1 MKIKVN
7 LAKTIGHGYTDF
19 WRDHH
24 FYRVIKGSRGSKKSV
39 TTAHNLIYRLVKYHW
54 SNILVV
60 RRNANTNK
68 TSTFVEC
75 KKAINDFHLERYFK
89 YNESLPEITYLPT
102 GQKIVFRGL
111 DDPLKLTSVNVPIG
125 ELCWLWVEEA
135 YEIESFSKLQ
145 TVIESLRGNDPQVFY
160 QVTLT
165 FNPWNEHHW
174 LKREFFD
181 QPRDDTFVRTTTVRC
196 NEFVSDEYK
205 QRLYSLYQT
214 NPRRAK
220 TVVDGEWGVA
230 EGLVFEDNIEQI
242 EFNAMDKIQ
251 ECGQTGFGLDYGF
264 SNDPNAFVA
273 VAVDVRN
280 KQLWVYDE
288 MYTYHQ
294 TTPHIAEWL
303 KVNGYER
310 ARIYADSA
318 NSERTAQ
325 LNDLGITN
333 ADSVVKTPVEAG
345 IDQLWQYQIHVHPKC
360 KNLWRELNSYV
371 FDSDRMGNTLS
382 KPKDQDNHAIDALR
396 YAVRQYMGDYDGS
409 LGVKWDEQYAIG
421 RQMGVSDY

>member
-1 MKIKVN
+1 MSSFLTNISS
-7 LAKTIGHGYTDF
+7 DF
-19 WRDHH
+19 
-24 FYRVIKGSRGSKKSV
+24 
-39 TTAHNLIYRLVKYHW
+39 
-54 SNILVV
+54 
-60 RRNANTNK
+60 
-68 TSTFVEC
+68 
-75 KKAINDFHLERYFK
+75 
-89 YNESLPEITYLPT
+89 
-102 GQKIVFRGL
+102 IV
-111 DDPLKLTSVNVPIG
+111 
-125 ELCWLWVEEA
+125 
-135 YEIESFSKLQ
+135 
-145 TVIESLRGNDPQVFY
+145 
-160 QVTLT
+160 
-165 FNPWNEHHW
+165 
-174 LKREFFD
+174 
-181 QPRDDTFVRTTTVRC
+181 
-196 NEFVSDEYK
+196 
-205 QRLYSLYQT
+205 YQT

-220 TVVDGEWGVA
+220 TVVDGDWGVA
-230 EGLVFEDNIEQI
+230 EGLVFEDNVEQVD
-242 EFNAMDKIQ
+242 FNAMDKIQ

-264 SNDPNAFVA
+264 GNDPNAFVA

-303 KVNGYER
+303 KANGYER

-318 NSERTAQ
+318 NPERTAQ
-325 LNDLGITN
+325 LNDLGIVN
-333 ADSVVKTPVEAG
+333 ADSVAKTPIEAG

-421 RQMGVSDY
+421 RQMGVNDY